1 LYSQKCRCKDTKKI
15 RIKEQEIRIIS
26 KKASNLLLL
35 SLLFLTFVSSIK
47 INVHMKATEQTL
59 QEVERAIRKVA
70 EKFPPSEEATLLTDI
85 HLRVSQD
92 SGEMLAYD
100 DDDNEINRCVV
111 EQWIEN
117 KDDDFYQN
125 VAATLRSSLHKQKE
139 KIEQMSILKPYSFV
153 LEDDD
158 KETIEELY
166 LVDDDTVILHEELMA
181 GLDKDLDEFLEQLL
195 KD

>member
-1 LYSQKCRCKDTKKI
+1 
-15 RIKEQEIRIIS
+15 
-26 KKASNLLLL
+26 
-35 SLLFLTFVSSIK
+35 
-47 INVHMKATEQTL
+47 MKATEQTL

-117 KDDDFYQN
+117 KDDDFYQH